1 MSTFETTYC
10 NTTTDLL
17 FVEPNI
23 GQYDGKR
30 VLPSNFVASGI
41 SHLFYLYNSGDVS
54 GQLYLDG
61 QEMTAVTD
69 VPNANNE
76 YRYTASTDLLE
87 LYQSGGSAN
96 TLNSSM
102 VEASSDWATLKSDA
116 VKRASDFIR
125 GYLPFPIYPNKGVG
139 TQDSTERDFPEI
151 IVRSTALMA
160 VESLIRP
167 YDVEKADQV
176 RNQAINEQGTGFLDM
191 LRTGQ
196 VHLYSSESEYKKR
209 GILRTI
215 NQNTSSTGGIVDV
228 KGTPSYSWDAIKII
242 ITTGGTI
249 TEGVANT
256 TVKFSSFIGNENGLK
271 LEQMANDEVI
281 DCYWQLV
288 GHSMFVRFSAGVYT
302 TDDEFELEISGTTDQ
317 MFTPIKRVQ
326 MTRR

>member
-10 NTTTDLL
+10 NITTDLL

-30 VLPSNFVASGI
+30 VLASNWVASGV

-61 QEMTAVTD
+61 QEMTSTSSQPSSD
-69 VPNANNE
+69 NE

-87 LYQSGGSAN
+87 LYQDGGSHN

-102 VEASSDWATLKSDA
+102 VEASSDWVTLKTDA

-125 GYLPFPIYPNKGVG
+125 GYLPFPIYPNKGIG
-139 TQDSTERDFPEI
+139 TQGSTERDFPEI
-151 IVRSTALMA
+151 IVRSCAILA
-160 VESLIRP
+160 CESLIRP
-167 YDVEKADQV
+167 YDVEKADQILSQV
-176 RNQAINEQGTGFLDM
+176 INEQGTGYLDM

-196 VHLYSSESEYKKR
+196 VHIYSSESEYKKR

-215 NQNTSSTGGIVDV
+215 TQNASSTGGIVDI
-228 KGTPSYSWDAIKII
+228 KGTPSYSWDKIKII
-242 ITTGGTI
+242 ITNGGTI
-249 TEGVANT
+249 QEGVPNT
-256 TVKFSSFIGNENGLK
+256 SVTFSSYIGNENGLK
-271 LEQMANDEVI
+271 LNQILTDELI

-288 GHSMFVRFSAGVYT
+288 GHSMYIRFSAGVYT
-302 TDDEFELEISGTTDQ
+302 TSDEFELEISGKTDQ

>member
-1 MSTFETTYC
+1 MSTYESTYC

-17 FVEPNI
+17 FVEPNLA
-23 GQYDGKR
+23 QYDGKR
-30 VLPSNFVASGI
+30 VLASNWVDSGTT
-41 SHLFYLYNSGDVS
+41 HLFYLYNSGDVS

-69 VPNANNE
+69 TPNANDE
-76 YRYTASTDLLE
+76 YKYTASTDLLE

-102 VEASSDWATLKSDA
+102 IESSSDWATLKSDA

-125 GYLPFPIYPNKGVG
+125 GYLPFPIYSNAGVG
-139 TQDSTERDFPEI
+139 TQDASASDFPEI
-151 IVRSTALMA
+151 IVRSCAILTC
-160 VESLIRP
+160 ESLIRP
-167 YDVEKADQV
+167 YDVEKADQILSQV
-176 RNQAINEQGTGFLDM
+176 INEQGTGYLDM

-196 VHLYSSESEYKKR
+196 VHIYSSESEYKKR

-215 NQNTSSTGGIVDV
+215 SQNANSTGGIVDI
-228 KGTPSYSWDAIKII
+228 KGTPSYSWDKIKII
-242 ITTGGTI
+242 ISNGGTI
-249 TEGVANT
+249 TEGVANSS
-256 TVKFSSFIGNENGLK
+256 VKFNSFIGNENGLK
-271 LEQMANDEVI
+271 LEQMASDEVI

-288 GHSMFVRFSAGVYT
+288 GHNMYCRFSAGLYT
-302 TDDEFELEISGTTDQ
+302 TNDEFELEISGTTDQ

>member
-1 MSTFETTYC
+1 MSTYETTYC

-17 FVEPNI
+17 FIEPYI
-23 GQYDGKR
+23 SRYDGKR
-30 VLPSNFVASGI
+30 VLTSNWVASGTT
-41 SHLFYLYNSGDVS
+41 HLFYLYNSGDVS

-61 QEMTAVTD
+61 QEMTSTTNQ
-69 VPNANNE
+69 PSSNNE

-102 VEASSDWATLKSDA
+102 VESSSDWATLKSDA

-125 GYLPFPIYPNKGVG
+125 GYLPFPVYPNKGVG
-139 TQDSTERDFPEI
+139 TQDASASDFPEI
-151 IVRSTALMA
+151 IVRSCAILTC
-160 VESLIRP
+160 ESLIRP
-167 YDVEKADQV
+167 YDVEKADQILS
-176 RNQAINEQGTGFLDM
+176 QAINEQGTGYLDM

-196 VHLYSSESEYKKR
+196 VHIYSSESEYKKR

-215 NQNTSSTGGIVDV
+215 TQHTNSTGGIVDI
-228 KGTPSYSWDAIKII
+228 KGTPSYSWDKIKII
-242 ITTGGTI
+242 ISNGGTI
-249 TEGVANT
+249 SEGVANSS
-256 TVKFSSFIGNENGLK
+256 VKFNSFIGNENGLK
-271 LEQMANDEVI
+271 LEQMASDEVI

-288 GHSMFVRFSAGVYT
+288 GHNMYCRFSAGLYT

-317 MFTPIKRVQ
+317 MLTPIKRVQ